1 MSWLHGD
8 GTAVVLTLHI
18 QPGAR
23 KTEICGLHG
32 EALKIRLAAPPVDG
46 KANASLIEFLAEKL
60 DITKSRIELLSGTSA
75 RSKRVRVHDM
85 AATIVAQRLFPESI
99 LPPLQTNA
107 VE

>member
-32 EALKIRLAAPPVDG
+32 DALKIRLAAPPVDG
-46 KANASLIEFLAEKL
+46 KANDCLIAFLAE
-60 DITKSRIELLSGTSA
+60 RLSLARNAIDLISGASA
-75 RSKRVRVHDM
+75 RSKRVRIHGVSIE
-85 AATIVAQRLFPESI
+85 TVTQRLQV
-99 LPPLQTNA
+99 LP
-107 VE
+107 